1 MRSHPAQ
8 IKASAASEAT
18 GESESSEVNLGF
30 YLSRARKDLNIRVA
44 LSGTSSARV
53 GFPVVTSNYFGS
65 KYLCG
70 DTWGDAEA
78 DVICKSLGFVGGER
92 QEQDSISNKAFSRH

>member
-1 MRSHPAQ
+1 M
-8 IKASAASEAT
+8 
-18 GESESSEVNLGF
+18 
-30 YLSRARKDLNIRVA
+30 NIRVA

-92 QEQDSISNKAFSRH
+92 HESDHRTLFSPE